1 MTTFTV
7 ENHMEIVFL
16 ITGGKKIAHAEVKS
30 GICYCHSSLDKFRRH
45 FPTVIGNS
53 YILHTED
60 VMIKDGIIH
69 LPMYMA
75 ELR

>member
-7 ENHMEIVFL
+7 KNHMEIVFL